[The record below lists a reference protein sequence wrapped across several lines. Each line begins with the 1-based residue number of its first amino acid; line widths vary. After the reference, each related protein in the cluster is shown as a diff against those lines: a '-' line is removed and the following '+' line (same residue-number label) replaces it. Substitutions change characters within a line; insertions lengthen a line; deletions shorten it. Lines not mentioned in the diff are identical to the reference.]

1 MKVDGK
7 DSSVDPALVV
17 KYEQL
22 SWNPQHLHKKAKRGG
37 RPLKPQGWR
46 AETGRP
52 QQLTDQLAQLK
63 L

>member
-1 MKVDGK
+1 MGK
-7 DSSVDPALVV
+7 IAQWIQHSQF

-22 SWNPQHLHKKAKRGG
+22 SWNPQHLHKKAKHGG
-37 RPLKPQGWR
+37 RPLKPQGWG